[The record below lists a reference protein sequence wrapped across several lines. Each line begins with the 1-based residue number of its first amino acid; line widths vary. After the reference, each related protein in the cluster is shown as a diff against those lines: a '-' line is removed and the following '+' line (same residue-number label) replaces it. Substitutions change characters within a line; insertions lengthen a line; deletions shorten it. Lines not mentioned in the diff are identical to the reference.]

1 LVIDLDQNFI
11 IFFLTTHKENNNI
24 LPTMTTFYT
33 PNTYPYNANDP
44 NDIVYRGD
52 RAGVTQMYS
61 PFQCGGAN
69 AENGSSQSQFWFL
82 GTRRPDCQGM
92 AVPLNCSAPD
102 NMRAG
107 GSGNSTCQPQQRAC
121 ATMYAK
127 PW

>member
-1 LVIDLDQNFI
+1 M
-11 IFFLTTHKENNNI
+11 T
-24 LPTMTTFYT
+24 TTFYT

-61 PFQCGGAN
+61 PFQCGGSTLGAGN
-69 AENGSSQSQFWFL
+69 SQFWFL

-102 NMRAG
+102 DLGVKSRG
-107 GSGNSTCQPQQRAC
+107 GSTCQPQQRAC